1 MSQSVS
7 LLFGVHAHQPVGN
20 FPEVLE
26 DAHIRC
32 YKPFLHVVHRY
43 PDFKFAVHFSGWL
56 LDYLFEHHPE
66 DMKLLRAMVKRG
78 QVELFS
84 AGDTEPVLATIPNR
98 DRIGQL
104 ETFSKKLSRKLG
116 QRPQG
121 AWLTE
126 RVWESTVIPA
136 LADCGINY
144 VIVDDYHF
152 LCAGKTK
159 AELKKFGIWPETYQW
174 VYEKGWLEQFIQG
187 ALSSSRITTSHY
199 CDYHA
204 SEKSRG
210 IIYLPTT
217 SYIEMNE
224 WTLPAEQ
231 ANRYADLIQQ
241 AKASGAYEHNKPFLR
256 GGIWKNFF
264 SRYPESNW
272 MHKRML
278 SLSQR
283 FALLPGKQQ
292 SARIREK
299 LYASQAN
306 DAYWHGLFGGL
317 YLPHLRRAVFNNIV
331 ELEAMLDLIVP
342 RPAIYKE
349 DTDLDGVE
357 EIYLNNRM
365 LQVISKLD
373 GTASICEFDAYK
385 LKHNFG
391 DTLRRQEEHYYRKIK
406 CDIPNLQRQSESGI
420 ASAHD
425 RLSFKHQINS
435 ADLEGGMNAQTLFI
449 ESINDHS
456 MIYQLE
462 SKQDSCIKFQTEFN
476 GYKINKKIELIEN
489 QLLITYTSKSRIEA
503 NLKTE
508 LNLAMPSCDGVGG
521 KYVIDELVLGGFGQ
535 RIDLMGFTN
544 ILLEDSTLRGKLLL
558 TVTCESKFEAMP
570 FYSVSQSEGGFEKIM
585 QAVKL
590 VLVWP
595 YVPEQL
601 TITLTAIELNEAA

>member
-1 MSQSVS
+1 M
-7 LLFGVHAHQPVGN
+7 
-20 FPEVLE
+20 E
-26 DAHIRC
+26 
-32 YKPFLHVVHRY
+32 
-43 PDFKFAVHFSGWL
+43 
-56 LDYLFEHHPE
+56 
-66 DMKLLRAMVKRG
+66 
-78 QVELFS
+78 
-84 AGDTEPVLATIPNR
+84 
-98 DRIGQL
+98 
-104 ETFSKKLSRKLG
+104 
-116 QRPQG
+116 
-121 AWLTE
+121 
-126 RVWESTVIPA
+126 
-136 LADCGINY
+136 
-144 VIVDDYHF
+144 
-152 LCAGKTK
+152 
-159 AELKKFGIWPETYQW
+159 
-174 VYEKGWLEQFIQG
+174 
-187 ALSSSRITTSHY
+187 
-199 CDYHA
+199 
-204 SEKSRG
+204 
-210 IIYLPTT
+210 
-217 SYIEMNE
+217 
-224 WTLPAEQ
+224 
-231 ANRYADLIQQ
+231 
-241 AKASGAYEHNKPFLR
+241 
-256 GGIWKNFF
+256 NFF